1 MTTESDLTVR
11 NEHGTIVA
19 LPTICLSL
27 FSGDSLA
34 AVMLAAADIIERYVK
49 LIGSDK
55 LAIRYDADGND
66 RPLTPN
72 RYARDLKTL
81 RNAQPRQTIEEILYD
96 SAIDEW
102 VGAYSVSFFGIDP
115 NSEDAG
121 PEEASMLILT
131 LPFDAVISIGA
142 HALAEEFRQM
152 ASTFSPL
159 SYGYASYCLRR
170 TEATSHMATGKINAL
185 ITRYIGLD
193 PSYSPMKNKMRG
205 KTFGAHW
212 IDFIGRPLVEK
223 LKRSSIIADVQHA
236 VVNDLSD
243 GGLMIQNS
251 KAPALGDVNRRA
263 MDIGA
268 MPETARALK
277 SLRSRVANFGD
288 PIFDAQDWLARF
300 DDLEVADWNNA
311 P

>member
-1 MTTESDLTVR
+1 MTTESNLTVR

-27 FSGDSLA
+27 FSDDSLA
-34 AVMLAAADIIERYVK
+34 AVMLSTADVIERYVK

-81 RNAQPRQTIEEILYD
+81 RNAQSRQTIEEILYD

-115 NSEDAG
+115 NSEDAE

-131 LPFDAVISIGA
+131 LPFDAVTSIGA
-142 HALAEEFRQM
+142 DALAEEFRQM
-152 ASTFSPL
+152 VSVFSRL

-170 TEATSHMATGKINAL
+170 TEATSHMATGGINAL
-185 ITRYIGLD
+185 IARYLGLD
-193 PSYSPMKNKMRG
+193 PSYLPMQNKMRG

-236 VVNDLSD
+236 VVHDLSD

-251 KAPALGDVNRRA
+251 KVPALGDVNRRA
-263 MDIGA
+263 TDIGS
-268 MPETARALK
+268 MPETARAIK

-288 PIFDAQDWLARF
+288 PNFNAQDWLARF
-300 DDLEVADWNNA
+300 DDLEVEDWNNA
-311 P
+311 L